1 MAADSP
7 TTNTEPP
14 AGEALSLACPAARGE
29 GKSGAEHRPSE
40 LALVVVF
47 LLIIAAVPIGQ
58 TLLEL
63 VRHQRVQATDVFRYR
78 PTARNLRQFEA
89 TLKEKSWF
97 QQLLRPRVQQA
108 LFATLREPGAKAI
121 EGRDQWLFYKPDVTC
136 LVEPDRHDGLMND
149 AKWVSPNEG
158 ETHRQGVVRAVT
170 RFRDQL
176 RERGIGLLV
185 VPVPGKPSVYP
196 DQVTSRLKGETA
208 AFRSPTLDLLDDL
221 QSKGVAVVNLFAEF
235 GVARRSAN
243 GAADAPLYLARD
255 THWTPRGAGLAADAV
270 ARELRALKLAP
281 APSRK
286 FTRQK
291 IAVDRWGDVLEM
303 MQIPGLR
310 QVFAVEPVD
319 CEQVRDPALGLM
331 VPGSSDRPGAYRF
344 PGQTASVLVLGDS
357 FCRIY
362 QFPEPQTLGAL
373 KAADAPTESG
383 TQAAKRLLPGS
394 AGFVSQ
400 LALAL
405 ESPVDCLYSDGG
417 AATDV
422 RRALSTNPEIL
433 DGKKVVVWE
442 FVERDIA
449 LGAAGWQ
456 DVALPA
462 KIE

>member
-1 MAADSP
+1 MTAESSQPKTLSP
-7 TTNTEPP
+7 ESETASVDQRGDFAQEQTCEQCRSS
-14 AGEALSLACPAARGE
+14 EWVLVLLFLA
-29 GKSGAEHRPSE
+29 
-40 LALVVVF
+40 
-47 LLIIAAVPIGQ
+47 IIVAVPIGQ

-63 VRHQRVQATDVFRYR
+63 ARHQRVQATDVFRYR

-97 QQLLRPRVQQA
+97 QQLVRPKVQQA

-121 EGRDQWLFYKPDVTC
+121 EGSDHWLFYKPDVAY
-136 LVEPDRHDGLMND
+136 LVEPDRADAATGDG
-149 AKWVSPNEG
+149 KWVAPSEG
-158 ETHRQGVVRAVT
+158 ETHRQSVVRAVT

-176 RERGIGLLV
+176 QERGIRLLV
-185 VPVPGKPSVYP
+185 VPVPGKPSIYP
-196 DQVTSRLKGETA
+196 DQVTSRLKNSMAE
-208 AFRSPTLDLLDDL
+208 FRSPTLDVLADL
-221 QSKGVAVVNLFAEF
+221 RSKGVAVVDLYAEF
-235 GVARRSAN
+235 GEARRNWTAISN
-243 GAADAPLYLARD
+243 TPLYLAQD
-255 THWTPRGAGLAADAV
+255 THWTPRGARLAANAV

-281 APSRK
+281 RPSRQ

-303 MQIPGLR
+303 MQIPGLHR
-310 QVFAVEPVD
+310 AFDVEPVE
-319 CEQVRDPALGLM
+319 CEQVRDPALGLL

-344 PGQTASVLVLGDS
+344 PGQASSVLVLGDS

-362 QFPEPQTLGAL
+362 QFPEPQTLGCL
-373 KAADAPTESG
+373 KAGDASG
-383 TQAAKRLLPGS
+383 ETAALGAKRLLPGS
-394 AGFVSQ
+394 AGFISQ

-417 AATDV
+417 ASTDV

-449 LGAAGWQ
+449 LGAAGWLE
-456 DVALPA
+456 VSLPA